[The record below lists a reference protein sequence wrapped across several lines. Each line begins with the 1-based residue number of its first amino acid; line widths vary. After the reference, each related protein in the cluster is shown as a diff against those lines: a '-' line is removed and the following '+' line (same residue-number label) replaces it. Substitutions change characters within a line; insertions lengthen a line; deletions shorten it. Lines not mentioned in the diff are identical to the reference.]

1 MIVVGA
7 GRGDALRKP
16 RPFVVVQSN
25 VFGDHATVSVC
36 PLTCVTS
43 DTNLFRVPL
52 EASPD
57 TGLHA
62 AAEIQVDKLDSLA
75 RDEIVKIVG
84 TIPIT
89 TMTSVDDALRRWLEL

>member
-7 GRGDALRKP
+7 GRGDAPRKP
-16 RPFVVVQSN
+16 RPFLVVQSD
-25 VFGDHATVSVC
+25 VFAEHATVSVC

-57 TGLHA
+57 TGLHD